1 MENIE
6 RMTISSKNKEILSK
20 YQNYL
25 ITVKFLA
32 NETTVSSYV
41 MDIYK
46 YLEFINKDYNKS
58 DNKDVYEYLKYL
70 EDNKYSIYS
79 VVRKISSIKSFYN
92 FLAQEVGYVKNIQV
106 ERPKFYRKLPHVLT
120 IDEVDKLLDFRLVDQ
135 YDYRNKAML

>member
-79 VVRKISSIKSFYN
+79 VVRIIC
-92 FLAQEVGYVKNIQV
+92 
-106 ERPKFYRKLPHVLT
+106 
-120 IDEVDKLLDFRLVDQ
+120 FRTL
-135 YDYRNKAML
+135 

>member
-46 YLEFINKDYNKS
+46 YLEFIKKDYNKS

-70 EDNKYSIYS
+70 EEQ
-79 VVRKISSIKSFYN
+79 R
-92 FLAQEVGYVKNIQV
+92 KNI
-106 ERPKFYRKLPHVLT
+106 ESLFMNTAAALPQL
-120 IDEVDKLLDFRLVDQ
+120 
-135 YDYRNKAML
+135 